1 MENIGKEKTMYKLTR
16 PDGFDFYSKTINY
29 RDNIGKIIRVT
40 DFDPPKKGSCGKG
53 LHASRNPNDCFIGAR
68 IPCAAFRVKGV
79 QKIAGDKVKSR
90 YQGLKVIEEITDLDV
105 LFGWNYSEAI
115 NPINPFKIEP
125 PEIQDIHIEL
135 LKKWASVRV
144 SVGDSVR
151 DSVGDS
157 VWYSVWY
164 SVRDSVRDSV
174 GDSMWDSVWVSVWAP
189 VGAYIGSLFPGIKKW
204 KYIEHKP
211 GEYPF
216 QAAVDLWKVGLVPLF
231 DGKKW
236 RIHGGEKAGVLYETI
251 K

>member
-135 LKKWASVRV
+135 LKKWASVRA
-144 SVGDSVR
+144 
-151 DSVGDS
+151 S
-157 VWYSVWY
+157 VW
-164 SVRDSVRDSV
+164 
-174 GDSMWDSVWVSVWAP
+174 DSMWDSV
-189 VGAYIGSLFPGIKKW
+189 GAYMGSLFPGIKKW
-204 KYIEHKP
+204 KHIEHKP

-216 QAAVDLWKVGLVPLF
+216 QPCVDLWKMGLVPSF
-231 DGKKW
+231 DGKIW
-236 RIHGGEKAGVLYETI
+236 QIRGGEKGEVLYTASNQRRGNYKEERCHST
-251 K
+251 